1 MENEINKTVLT
12 IFEQIKHTDKDGSEF
27 WMARRL
33 AKALEY
39 TDFRNFISVNE
50 KAKEACKNSGLK
62 IYDHLVE
69 VVNEVVVLGYGA
81 THHYPSYKLSRFFTF
96 KSHLPLFFSF

>member
-27 WMARRL
+27 WMARQL

-39 TDFRNFISVNE
+39 TDFRNFISVIE
-50 KAKEACKNSGLK
+50 KAKEACKNSGQK
-62 IYDHLVE
+62 IDEHLVE
-69 VVNEVVVLGYGA
+69 VNEDINHGKGAVVS
-81 THHYPSYKLSRFFTF
+81 YPSYIKKVVLKIF
-96 KSHLPLFFSF
+96 K